1 MALYR
6 WRRAL
11 IAAIVLGGFGLYWAS
26 IAFAWRIP
34 LWVVILGAALAL
46 IAVSLLSFRPRRKSR
61 NRIESDG
68 LYASDPYSD
77 AYLGRTA
84 PTHPHRDTKPTSQIG
99 GALPVD
105 PLADAID
112 QEPERGQR

>member
-11 IAAIVLGGFGLYWAS
+11 IVAIVLGGFGLYWAS

-34 LWVVILGAALAL
+34 LWAVIIAAVLAL
-46 IAVSLLSFRPRRKSR
+46 GAVSLLSFRPRRSR
-61 NRIESDG
+61 SIESET

-77 AYLGRTA
+77 AYLGRSA
-84 PTHPHRDTKPTSQIG
+84 PRPPHRDAKPTSQIG
-99 GALPVD
+99 PALPVD

-112 QEPERGQR
+112 QEPEREQR

>member
-11 IAAIVLGGFGLYWAS
+11 IVAIVLGGFGLYWAS

-34 LWVVILGAALAL
+34 LWAVIIGAVLGLG
-46 IAVSLLSFRPRRKSR
+46 AVSLLSFRPRRRK
-61 NRIESDG
+61 RIDSDD

-77 AYLGRTA
+77 AYLGRSA
-84 PTHPHRDTKPTSQIG
+84 PTHPHRDAKPTSQIG

-105 PLADAID
+105 PLADAIG
-112 QEPERGQR
+112 QEPEREQR

>member
-26 IAFAWRIP
+26 IAFEWRMP
-34 LWVVILGAALAL
+34 LWALAL
-46 IAVSLLSFRPRRKSR
+46 GVVLALAAVSLLSFRPRRSTR
-61 NRIESDG
+61 SESAT

-77 AYLGRTA
+77 AYLGRSA
-84 PTHPHRDTKPTSQIG
+84 PTHPHRDAKPTSQLG
-99 GALPVD
+99 PALPDD
-105 PLADAID
+105 PLADAIR
-112 QEPERGQR
+112 QKREPEDR

>member
-34 LWVVILGAALAL
+34 LWAVILGAVLAL
-46 IAVSLLSFRPRRKSR
+46 GAVSLLSLRPRRRKKV
-61 NRIESDG
+61 ESEA

-112 QEPERGQR
+112 QEPGREQR

>member
-34 LWVVILGAALAL
+34 LWVVIVGAVLAL
-46 IAVSLLSFRPRRKSR
+46 GAVSLLSFRPRRRKR
-61 NRIESDG
+61 TESET

-77 AYLGRTA
+77 AYLGRSA
-84 PTHPHRDTKPTSQIG
+84 PTHPHREAKPTSQIG

-105 PLADAID
+105 PLADAIGKRPD
-112 QEPERGQR
+112 PEDR

>member
-11 IAAIVLGGFGLYWAS
+11 IVAIVLGGFGLYWAS

-34 LWVVILGAALAL
+34 LWAVIIGAVLAL
-46 IAVSLLSFRPRRKSR
+46 GAVSLLSVRPRRSK
-61 NRIESDG
+61 RIESEA

-77 AYLGRTA
+77 AYLGR
-84 PTHPHRDTKPTSQIG
+84 PTPTPPHHDPKPSSQLG
-99 GALPVD
+99 PPLPDDALSQ
-105 PLADAID
+105 AIRRRQD
-112 QEPERGQR
+112 RGEH